1 MQSLEGTLAQRFRK
15 SGAGYAFLTPWVI
28 GLVGLTLGPTLVS
41 LYLSFT
47 QFNLFQPPRWI
58 GAANYVRIATNDPF
72 GTEFHSIVAWGKLAE
87 IAGTV
92 LAKGRLVHI
101 EGRLH
106 GSTWQTSDGSKRRTV
121 EIVAG
126 RLQALD
132 AKATPEI
139 EAA

>member
-1 MQSLEGTLAQRFRK
+1 MATKRTTVKPVEETAPEQIERR
-15 SGAGYAFLTPWVI
+15 WR
-28 GLVGLTLGPTLVS
+28 GPSENRVS
-41 LYLSFT
+41 LIGRLVADPELRQTPSGKQVASF
-47 QFNLFQPPRWI
+47 
-58 GAANYVRIATNDPF
+58 RIATNDQF
-72 GTEFHSIVAWGKLAE
+72 GAEFHSIVAWEKLAE

-106 GSTWQTSDGSKRRTV
+106 ASTWQASDGSKRRTV

-132 AKATPEI
+132 AKAQAAV

>member
-1 MQSLEGTLAQRFRK
+1 MATKRT
-15 SGAGYAFLTPWVI
+15 TPKTVEETAPEQAERRWR
-28 GLVGLTLGPTLVS
+28 GPSENRVS
-41 LYLSFT
+41 LIGRLVADPEIRQTPNGKQVASF
-47 QFNLFQPPRWI
+47 R
-58 GAANYVRIATNDPF
+58 VATNDPF
-72 GTEFHSIVAWGKLAE
+72 GVEYHSIVAWEKLAQ

-106 GSTWQTSDGSKRRTV
+106 GSTWQASDGTKRRTV
-121 EIVAG
+121 EIIAG

-132 AKATPEI
+132 AKPAAEV

>member
-1 MQSLEGTLAQRFRK
+1 MATKRTTKPVEEAAPEQQGERR
-15 SGAGYAFLTPWVI
+15 WR
-28 GLVGLTLGPTLVS
+28 GPSENRVS
-41 LYLSFT
+41 LIGRLVADPEVRETPSGKQVASF
-47 QFNLFQPPRWI
+47 
-58 GAANYVRIATNDPF
+58 RIATNDPF
-72 GTEFHSIVAWGKLAE
+72 GTEFHAIVAWGKLAE

-106 GSTWQTSDGSKRRTV
+106 GSTWQASDGSKRRTV
-121 EIVAG
+121 EIVAA

-132 AKATPEI
+132 AKAAPEI